1 LESRVS
7 SIVDTTH
14 EEVSLSTGEALWWS
28 FIGAN
33 ALLLPIAAL
42 MWAAKGYIEALGGDG
57 PQGPWGFR

>member
-1 LESRVS
+1 M
-7 SIVDTTH
+7 DTTH